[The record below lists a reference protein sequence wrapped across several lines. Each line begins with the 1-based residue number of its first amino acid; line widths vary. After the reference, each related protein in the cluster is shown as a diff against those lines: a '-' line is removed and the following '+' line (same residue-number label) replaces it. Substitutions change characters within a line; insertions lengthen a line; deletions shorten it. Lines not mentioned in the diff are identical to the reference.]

1 MKYTI
6 SKLIRNEIINEEEID
21 YNFVYEAFDKDLN
34 ETVKGL
40 FNSLIY
46 LFRHIKEEDSKYKIE
61 CIINIINEYLNKN
74 NNKRNLEYLYNKI
87 EEFINKL
94 SKSFS
99 KSKINDFNKYI
110 LFLNEL
116 QNKCLLNPHKNCK
129 NDKYDFIIYLM
140 FEKKDVS
147 LLSKYLTNNMKEL
160 LINKRILT
168 SVFTLLVEEYMKIEE
183 DNEYMINY
191 YNQIFNLFL
200 NGKLYDYLF
209 KNDEYHFIEVL
220 KTSNKY
226 FVWELINKIEN
237 NFHVE
242 EEKLAKDYRVS
253 IAFPSNLEEY
263 KYIENGKVDLSYQ
276 DVLTIDSEEDTCLD
290 DALYIDEN
298 DNGTYTLYIHLA
310 NPTSIIPYESCTMKE
325 ALKRCETIY
334 LLDKEIP
341 IFKDELSYNIL
352 SILPG
357 KKTNVLTFKV
367 PIDNDYSV
375 ILDKI
380 EVFPSVIQSKYKLS
394 YNEVDSILWDP
405 KSDILSKRLIL
416 LSEVFNKLSRSQLN
430 ILTYHKLENY
440 ATGNTKTNSSTSDLS
455 SSNMIVEN
463 SMIFVNRLP
472 SIINNFY
479 QLDLVLPYRVQ
490 PEFDE
495 EIVNELLKES
505 KTLDINNPYIRKT
518 LKSYMPGGSYSH
530 INIGHAGLKVDGYVR
545 ISSAARRSMDS
556 LAIYALTDL
565 YLQRD
570 EGNLDIKHYFWEEEV
585 KYWCKYA
592 NNRIIENNNFANEY
606 NYLCS
611 KGKILRKK

>member
-6 SKLIRNEIINEEEID
+6 SKLVRNEIINEEEID
-21 YNFVYEAFDKDLN
+21 YNFIYEVFDKDLK
-34 ETVKGL
+34 ETIKGL
-40 FNSLIY
+40 LNSLIY
-46 LFRHIKEEDSKYKIE
+46 LFRHIKEENSKFKIE
-61 CIINIINEYLNKN
+61 CIINIFNEYLNKN
-74 NNKRNLEYLYNKI
+74 SNKNNLDYLYSKI
-87 EEFINKL
+87 EEFLSKL

-110 LFLNEL
+110 ASLNEI
-116 QNKCLLNPHKNCK
+116 QNKCLLNPHKKCK
-129 NDKYDFIIYLM
+129 SDKYDFIIYLI

-147 LLSKYLTNNMKEL
+147 FLSKYLTNNIKEL

-168 SVFTLLVEEYMKIEE
+168 SVFTLLVEEYMNLDE
-183 DNEYMINY
+183 DNKFTINY

-209 KNDEYHFIEVL
+209 KDDEYHFLEVL

-242 EEKLAKDYRVS
+242 EEKLAKDYNVR
-253 IAFPSNLEEY
+253 IDFPTDLEKYEY
-263 KYIENGKVDLSYQ
+263 MENGRVDLSYQ

-290 DALYIDEN
+290 DALYIEEN
-298 DNGTYTLYIHLA
+298 KDGTYTLYIHLA
-310 NPTSIIPYESCTMKE
+310 NPTSIIPYESNTMKE

-341 IFKDELSYNIL
+341 IFKDYLSYNIL
-352 SILPG
+352 SILPN
-357 KKTNVLTFKV
+357 KKTNVLTFKI
-367 PIDNDYSV
+367 PIDTDYSV
-375 ILDKI
+375 ILDEI
-380 EVFPSVIQSKYKLS
+380 EVFPSVIQNKHKLS

-405 KSDILSKRLIL
+405 KDDLLSKRLIL

-440 ATGNTKTNSSTSDLS
+440 ATGKTNNNSSSSDLS

-479 QLDLVLPYRVQ
+479 KLDLVLPYRVQ

-495 EIVNELLKES
+495 RVINKLLEKS

-545 ISSAARRSMDS
+545 ISSAARRAMDS
-556 LAIYALTDL
+556 LAIYAITDL
-565 YLQRD
+565 YLRKN
-570 EGNLDIKHYFWEEEV
+570 EGNIDIKHYFWEEEI
-585 KYWCKYA
+585 KYWCNYA
-592 NNRIIENNNFANEY
+592 NNRILENNNFANEY

-611 KGKILRKK
+611 KGKILKR